1 MKLAKVYEDDMYLG
15 YLTEEPDTEPTYDRN
30 KAKKFKSKAEAEKYL
45 ALYDGDVFCFGKVVM
60 VEANISDAP
69 LSDQIEDFIRCW
81 VGKHYGESE
90 MREPSWNIELLAK
103 QLAKKL
109 QTK

>member
-1 MKLAKVYEDDMYLG
+1 MKLAKVYEDGMYLG
-15 YLTEEPDTEPTYDRN
+15 YLTEEPDTEPTYDRS
-30 KAKKFKSKAEAEKYL
+30 KAMPFKSIKEAKKHM
-45 ALYDGDVFCFGKVVM
+45 ALYDQDVFCFDKVVM

-81 VGKHYGESE
+81 VGKKYGESE

>member
-1 MKLAKVYEDDMYLG
+1 MKLAKVYEEDMYLG

-81 VGKHYGESE
+81 VGKKYGESE